1 MVARG
6 EVWWYDDPERGPR
19 PHLILTRTEVVPYLR
34 RVIVVPA
41 TRTARGIPTEVELDE
56 SDGMRE
62 ACVLTLDN
70 LLPIPPSLCRDRIT
84 KLSPEKMREVCNALW
99 IAMAC

>member
-1 MVARG
+1 M
-6 EVWWYDDPERGPR
+6 WWYDDPESGPR
-19 PHLILTRTEVVPYLR
+19 PHLILTRTEVVPFMR
-34 RVIVVPA
+34 RVVAVPT

-56 SDGMRE
+56 DDGMSE

-70 LLPIPPSLCRDRIT
+70 MLPIPPALFRDRIT
-84 KLSPEKMREVCNALW
+84 TLSPERMRQVCDALW